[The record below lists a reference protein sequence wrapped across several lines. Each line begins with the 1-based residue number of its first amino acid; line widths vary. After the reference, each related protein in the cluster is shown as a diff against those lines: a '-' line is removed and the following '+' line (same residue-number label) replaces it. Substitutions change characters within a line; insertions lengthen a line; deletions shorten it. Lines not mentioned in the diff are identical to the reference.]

1 MAVKTLYV
9 VLNNKNEE
17 LMRTEDKK
25 HADWYDKRLD
35 VAENIQELILKVVDE
50 KTVGKLSEK
59 ELEEIS
65 VSLAM
70 HSNKLQKVIKG
81 KTTEEVVESD
91 GIDSEYKSKAK
102 EK

>member
-9 VLNNKNEE
+9 VLNKKNEE

-35 VAENIQELILKVVDE
+35 VAENIQEFISKFVDE
-50 KTVGKLSEK
+50 KSLGKLSEK
-59 ELEEIS
+59 ELEDIS
-65 VSLAM
+65 ITLAM

-81 KTTEEVVESD
+81 KTTEEVIESD
-91 GIDSEYKSKAK
+91 GEDSEYKSKSK
-102 EK
+102 